1 MLLQIALIGN
11 PNTGK
16 TTLFNNLTSTY
27 AFVGNWSGVTIEKK
41 VGLLSDKT
49 GKIIDLPGIY
59 SLNPLTKDESVVTD
73 FLLTESFSHTLN
85 IVDASQLKRN
95 MHLTL
100 QLMEF
105 GKPVV
110 IGMNMIDVANRRGI
124 TVNCQKLAK
133 ALKVPVIPIV
143 ARSGRGCQELNKHF
157 VVPADMHGSFRID
170 YGPTLESAIETLIAS
185 FPQEMTLPKRWLA
198 LQYLEGNQSVG
209 EFISE
214 WVSVQI
220 LEPLYAQTERKLM
233 SEQSVKGVHQ
243 YIHQVRQ
250 DYIDRL
256 LSEFVTEKKTDL
268 KTFTERIDAIVT
280 HRFIGIPLFL
290 LFLYLIFMVTFNW
303 GGVFLSDA
311 LSLFLSDYFTKWVQ
325 YGLEALGA
333 NPFMQHLI
341 LDGIVAGVG
350 GVLVFVPQILILFLF
365 ISLLEDS
372 GYMARVAMVMDR
384 IMEGIGLNGKAFIP
398 LIIGFG
404 CNVPGVM
411 AARTLE
417 HPKERI
423 LTILLA
429 PMMSCS
435 ARLPVYALFVAVFF
449 ARFQALV
456 VLSLY
461 VLGILIAFIVAKLF
475 SSTLLKG
482 ESSFFIVELPPY
494 RIPQLKTLMRST
506 WEKGKGFVKK
516 AGTIIFSGS
525 VLIWFLSYAGPSG
538 AAGGIN
544 ASWLARIGD
553 WIAPLL
559 APLGF
564 GTWQASASLLAGFLA
579 KEVVVATMNILY
591 AGQVTAAFTPLTAY
605 SFMVFILL
613 YIPCLAT
620 TATIMKE
627 LASKKWVIVALVYSL
642 VVAYTAAFI
651 IYQVGRWIGLS

>member
-1 MLLQIALIGN
+1 MLQIALIGN

-27 AFVGNWSGVTIEKK
+27 AYVGNWSGVTVDKK
-41 VGLLSDKT
+41 VGVLSDKN
-49 GKIIDLPGIY
+49 GRIIDLPGIY
-59 SLNPLTKDESVVTD
+59 SLNPLTKDEAVVTD
-73 FLLTESFSHTLN
+73 FLLKDSFTHTLN

-100 QLMEF
+100 QLLEF

-110 IGMNMIDVANRRGI
+110 IGLNMMDVANHRGI
-124 TVNCQKLAK
+124 SVDFHNFSK
-133 ALKVPVIPIV
+133 ALKVPIIPIS
-143 ARSGRGCQELNKHF
+143 ARSGHGCQELNKHF
-157 VVPADMHGSFRID
+157 VMPGNNHSSFRLD
-170 YGPTLESAIETLIAS
+170 YGPTLESAIETLIANL
-185 FPQEMTLPKRWLA
+185 PQEIPFPKRWLA
-198 LQYLEGNQSVG
+198 LQYFEGNRSVG
-209 EFISE
+209 EFINK
-214 WVSVQI
+214 WVSAQI
-220 LEPLYAQTERKLM
+220 LEPLYKQTERKLTI
-233 SEQSVKGVHQ
+233 EQSVKGVHQ
-243 YIHQVRQ
+243 HIHLVRQ
-250 DYIDRL
+250 NYIDRL
-256 LSEFVTEKKTDL
+256 LNEFVIVDKTFR

-280 HRFIGIPLFL
+280 NKFLGIPIFL
-290 LFLYLIFMVTFNW
+290 LFLYFIFMVTFNW
-303 GGVFLSDA
+303 GGAYLSDA
-311 LSLFLSDYFTKWVQ
+311 LSLFLSYFTNWVQ
-325 YGLEALGA
+325 AGMVTLGV
-333 NPFMQHLI
+333 NSFIQHLI
-341 LDGIVAGVG
+341 LDGVVAGVG
-350 GVLVFVPQILILFLF
+350 GVLVFVPQIMILFLF

-398 LIIGFG
+398 LIISFG

-423 LTILLA
+423 LTVLLT

-449 ARFQALV
+449 AKFQALV

-461 VLGILIAFIVAKLF
+461 VLGILIAFIVAKVF
-475 SSTLLKG
+475 SSTLLKA

-494 RIPQLKTLMRST
+494 RLPQLKTLMRGT

-538 AAGGIN
+538 IGGGIN
-544 ASWLARIGD
+544 ESWLAKIGGG
-553 WIAPLL
+553 IAPLL
-559 APLGF
+559 EPLGF

-591 AGQVTAAFTPLTAY
+591 AGQVTAAFTPLSAY

-620 TATIMKE
+620 AAIIMKE
-627 LASKKWVIVALVYSL
+627 LASKKWVIVSIVYSL
-642 VVAYTAAFI
+642 VVAYTAAII
-651 IYQVGRWIGLS
+651 IYQAGKWIGLS

>member
-1 MLLQIALIGN
+1 MLQIALIGN

-16 TTLFNNLTSTY
+16 TSLFNNLTGTY

-41 VGLLSDKT
+41 VGILSEKR
-49 GKIIDLPGIY
+49 GEIIDLPGIY
-59 SLNPLTKDESVVTD
+59 SLNPLTKDEAVVTD
-73 FLLTESFSHTLN
+73 FLLTESFSYTLN
-85 IVDASQLKRN
+85 IMDASQLKRN
-95 MHLTL
+95 MHLTV

-105 GKPVV
+105 GKPIV
-110 IGMNMIDVANRRGI
+110 IGMNMNDVASRRGI

-133 ALKVPVIPIV
+133 ALKVPIIPIS
-143 ARSGRGCQELNKHF
+143 ARSGHGCQQLNKHL
-157 VVPADMHGSFRID
+157 VMPANMDSNFQLD
-170 YGPTLESAIETLIAS
+170 YGPTLELAIEKLIGR
-185 FPQEMTLPKRWLA
+185 FPQDLKLSKRWLA
-198 LQYLEGNQSVG
+198 LQYFEGNRSVG
-209 EFISE
+209 NFINK
-214 WVSVQI
+214 WVSAEI
-220 LEPLYAQTERKLM
+220 LELIYAETERKLTG
-233 SEQSVKGVHQ
+233 EHSVQG
-243 YIHQVRQ
+243 IHQHIHRVRQ
-250 DYIDRL
+250 DYIDQL
-256 LSEFVTEKKTDL
+256 MHESVTKKKQL
-268 KTFTERIDAIVT
+268 RKTFTDRVDTVVT
-280 HRFIGIPLFL
+280 NRYLGIPIFL
-290 LFLYLIFMVTFNW
+290 LFLYFIFMVTFNW
-303 GGVFLSDA
+303 GGLFLSDA

-325 YGLEALGA
+325 VGLNAMGT
-333 NPFMQHLI
+333 NSFIQHLV

-350 GVLVFVPQILILFLF
+350 GVLVFVPQIMILFLF

-423 LTILLA
+423 LTVLLT

-449 ARFQALV
+449 TGFQALV
-456 VLSLY
+456 ILSLY
-461 VLGILIAFIVAKLF
+461 VLGIVIAFIVAKLF

-506 WEKGKGFVKK
+506 WDKGKGFVKK

-525 VLIWFLSYAGPSG
+525 VIIWFLSYAGPSG
-538 AAGGIN
+538 FAGGIDE
-544 ASWLARIGD
+544 SWLAWIGER
-553 WIAPLL
+553 IAPLL

-620 TATIMKE
+620 TVIIMKE
-627 LASKKWVIVALVYSL
+627 LASKKWVIVAMVYSL

-651 IYQVGRWIGLS
+651 IYHAGKWIGLS

>member
-1 MLLQIALIGN
+1 MLQIALIGN

-16 TTLFNNLTSTY
+16 TSLFNNLTRTY
-27 AFVGNWSGVTIEKK
+27 AYVGNWSGVTIEKK
-41 VGLLSDKT
+41 VGILSDKT
-49 GKIIDLPGIY
+49 GEIIDLPGIY
-59 SLNPLTKDESVVTD
+59 SLNPLTKDETVVTD
-73 FLLTESFSHTLN
+73 FLLAGSFSHTLN

-124 TVNCQKLAK
+124 TVNCQKFAK
-133 ALKVPVIPIV
+133 ALKVPIIPII

-157 VVPADMHGSFRID
+157 VKPANNHGSFRLD
-170 YGPTLESAIETLIAS
+170 YGPTLETAIETLIAC

-198 LQYLEGNQSVG
+198 LQYFEGNRSVG
-209 EFISE
+209 EFIHKR
-214 WVSVQI
+214 VSPQI
-220 LEPLYAQTERKLM
+220 LEPLYTQTERKLT
-233 SEQSVKGVHQ
+233 SEQSVKGMHQ
-243 YIHQVRQ
+243 HIHQVRQ

-256 LSEFVTEKKTDL
+256 LNESVIEKKTHS
-268 KTFTERIDAIVT
+268 KTFTERVDAIVT
-280 HRFIGIPLFL
+280 NRILGIPLFL
-290 LFLYLIFMVTFNW
+290 LFLYFIFMVTFNW
-303 GGVFLSDA
+303 GGTFLSKA
-311 LSLFLSDYFTKWVQ
+311 LSSFLSDYFMNWVK
-325 YGLEALGA
+325 YGLDAVGA
-333 NPFMQHLI
+333 NPFIQHLI

-350 GVLVFVPQILILFLF
+350 GVLVFIPQILILFLF

-423 LTILLA
+423 LTALLV

-449 ARFQALV
+449 ARFQAFV

-461 VLGILIAFIVAKLF
+461 ILGILIAFIAAKFF
-475 SSTLLKG
+475 SSTLLKA

-506 WEKGKGFVKK
+506 WEKGKGFMKK

-525 VLIWFLSYAGPSG
+525 VLIWFLSYTGPMG
-538 AAGGIN
+538 ITGGIN
-544 ASWLARIGD
+544 ESWLARIGNL
-553 WIAPLL
+553 IAPLL
-559 APLGF
+559 EPLGF
-564 GTWQASASLLAGFLA
+564 GTWQASAALLAGFLA
-579 KEVVVATMNILY
+579 KEVVVSTMNILY

-627 LASKKWVIVALVYSL
+627 LASKKWVIVAIVYSL
-642 VVAYTAAFI
+642 IVAYTTVFI
-651 IYQVGRWIGLS
+651 IYQAGKWIGLS